1 MPPVPTQGSQP
12 FTLIPE
18 ATVAGFIHGTSL
30 SGNRVC
36 CLHQRLLDAPM
47 EETMRHSK
55 EGSKGRCG
63 LSWSLQHEDPDNPLK
78 VKVEFGGI
86 KYTSIVVQHQ
96 LHPSPESLGND
107 QSALHLYGSDSGVL
121 LTVFRTSSRRLAR
134 KEQSLLLPIPKP
146 ASFGSQSPKWISAGS
161 ISTYG
166 ASLLLEV
173 QGTLTFP
180 APRGHLPSLD
190 VVLCLLRSQRCSI
203 F

>member
-1 MPPVPTQGSQP
+1 MIRIKKDHEEMSQLR
-12 FTLIPE
+12 TSALRECRIPDVFPSNR
-18 ATVAGFIHGTSL
+18 ALLLNSSYQLGTSL

-78 VKVEFGGI
+78 ADF
-86 KYTSIVVQHQ
+86 TTLSSSTPRDDTATM
-96 LHPSPESLGND
+96 L
-107 QSALHLYGSDSGVL
+107 
-121 LTVFRTSSRRLAR
+121 RTTKLAFQ
-134 KEQSLLLPIPKP
+134 EQR
-146 ASFGSQSPKWISAGS
+146 SFGSQSPKWISAGS